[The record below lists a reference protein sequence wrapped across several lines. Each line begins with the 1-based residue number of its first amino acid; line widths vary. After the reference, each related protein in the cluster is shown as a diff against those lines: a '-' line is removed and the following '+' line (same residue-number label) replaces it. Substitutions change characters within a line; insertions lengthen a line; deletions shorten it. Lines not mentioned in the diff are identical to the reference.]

1 MEQFLDPKVIRKGMD
16 EIKDQMKDIQREAFI
31 IENEMESRFKDL
43 MMKNEVKKRM
53 LPESLTSEM
62 EIDA

>member
-1 MEQFLDPKVIRKGMD
+1 MD